1 MTDQPPRI
9 EKHEAWDRAGKAAL
23 RTAHDLGAALSA
35 TGEPGD
41 EPVVEP
47 VVVRTGGPH
56 RSIAGLATL
65 IDDALADAEESGTA
79 ERSGP
84 PDRSPAPS

>member
-35 TGEPGD
+35 TGEPGA
-41 EPVVEP
+41 EP

-56 RSIAGLATL
+56 RSIAALAAL
-65 IDDALADAEESGTA
+65 IDDALADAEGSGTA
-79 ERSGP
+79 ERSVVP
-84 PDRSPAPS
+84 EDRSPGTSS